1 MTDRQILF
9 QMQQIG
15 HIIKVVAIDSLTGTE
30 ITIQGP
36 ASASRAILQ
45 QNARKKLEYVLNKQK
60 TGA

>member
-15 HIIKVVAIDSLTGTE
+15 QSVRVVAIDSLTGTE

-36 ASASRAILQ
+36 ASASRTILQ